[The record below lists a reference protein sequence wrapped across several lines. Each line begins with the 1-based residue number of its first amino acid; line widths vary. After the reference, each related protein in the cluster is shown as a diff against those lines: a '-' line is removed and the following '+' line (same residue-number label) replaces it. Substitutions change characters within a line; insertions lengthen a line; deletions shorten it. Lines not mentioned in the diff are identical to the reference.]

1 MAGPNDVSLSGLTES
16 EAQEF
21 HKYFIQGFLIFTA
34 IAIVAHILVWMWRP
48 WIPGPD
54 GYAALDGVSQT
65 VSALL
70 PMVA

>member
-1 MAGPNDVSLSGLTES
+1 MASNVSLSGLTES

-21 HKYFIQGFLIFTA
+21 HKYYVQGFMIFTA

-54 GYAALDGVSQT
+54 GYAAIDSINQT
-65 VSALL
+65 VAALL